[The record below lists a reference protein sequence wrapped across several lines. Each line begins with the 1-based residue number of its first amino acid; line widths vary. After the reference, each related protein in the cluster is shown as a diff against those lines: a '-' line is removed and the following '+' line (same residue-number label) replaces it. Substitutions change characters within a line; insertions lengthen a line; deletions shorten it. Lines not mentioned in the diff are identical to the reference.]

1 MNNAKGIARVGVT
14 PYCRDDGSQYFPQGY
29 IDGIEAVG
37 AELVPI
43 WYETP
48 LSALFPLVVSLDALL
63 FSGGG
68 DIDPCHYGQR
78 REALCSRPNPV
89 RDQLELA
96 LADLVLGR
104 NIPVLGIC
112 RGMQLLNVALGGTLK
127 QNIEGHRSEPD
138 FGQGMW
144 HDIRIEPGSRVHGIV
159 GAEVLRAN
167 SFHHQCVDEPGEGL
181 LVTARAEDGVIE
193 AIELPGDRF
202 VVGVQWHP
210 EKSLKDDDAS
220 LRFFEALRA
229 EMR

>member
-1 MNNAKGIARVGVT
+1 MNNAKGIARIGVT

-29 IDGIEAVG
+29 VDGIEAVG

-48 LSALFPLVVSLDALL
+48 LSALYPLVVSLDALL

-68 DIDPCHYGQR
+68 DIDPCHYGQQ

-96 LADLVLGR
+96 LADLVFER
-104 NIPVLGIC
+104 SISILGIC

-127 QNIEGHRSEPD
+127 QNIFGHRSDPEYS
-138 FGQGMW
+138 QTLW
-144 HDIRIEPGSRVHGIV
+144 HDISIEPGSRVRKIV
-159 GAEVLRAN
+159 GADRLRAN
-167 SFHHQCVDEPGEGL
+167 SFHHQCVDEPGEGV

-193 AIELPGDRF
+193 AIELPGERF

-210 EKSLKDDDAS
+210 EKSLKDDGVS
-220 LRFFEALRA
+220 LRFFQALRA
-229 EMR
+229 EMK